1 MTESPFASI
10 CNEMA
15 AKFDEADTSHNI
27 EKTKALIDEA
37 EAFLKIHDESAYA
50 PLFYSVGTSK
60 TIVRD
65 AVLKEKSSEKN
76 FYTNPDVVRLH
87 SEAIW
92 YFRHAEEL
100 VNQIEETED
109 AIPWLTG
116 FKIILYVNQGNAF
129 DFCGRKCS
137 AIDYYSKAINL
148 HPFGMALG
156 NIGRCLEHYA
166 DLKKAYKYYLEA
178 EQANDVYTYQ
188 EAKDMFRKR
197 REALEERFGREILI
211 SSTVCKAVKTESVR
225 EADYRHWCLANH
237 LFLNT
242 LNDLLEDNPAFMTD
256 SLHITSIT
264 TGIEQKD
271 PPFVFEMFDQVKEEY
286 IYSRYLLYE
295 VVNCD
300 YKVHFADK
308 EAHLDDVMNYSTY
321 SIRLE
326 KLKTAFR
333 TVYSLFDRIAFL
345 LNSYLNLGIEEH
357 KVYFNKIWNVLEEK
371 EKQNIAIGALHWINR
386 DFRDK
391 FGDADTPHA
400 KKLKDLRHALEHK
413 FVSVHIFPVE
423 KEVEIGEDYI
433 YRISEAH
440 LIAYTMDLLK
450 LVREALIELTVA
462 IRIEEYQRDDGSE
475 KVAHMELY
483 EYLDDFKR

>member
-1 MTESPFASI
+1 
-10 CNEMA
+10 
-15 AKFDEADTSHNI
+15 
-27 EKTKALIDEA
+27 
-37 EAFLKIHDESAYA
+37 
-50 PLFYSVGTSK
+50 
-60 TIVRD
+60 
-65 AVLKEKSSEKN
+65 
-76 FYTNPDVVRLH
+76 
-87 SEAIW
+87 
-92 YFRHAEEL
+92 
-100 VNQIEETED
+100 
-109 AIPWLTG
+109 
-116 FKIILYVNQGNAF
+116 
-129 DFCGRKCS
+129 
-137 AIDYYSKAINL
+137 
-148 HPFGMALG
+148 
-156 NIGRCLEHYA
+156 
-166 DLKKAYKYYLEA
+166 
-178 EQANDVYTYQ
+178 
-188 EAKDMFRKR
+188 
-197 REALEERFGREILI
+197 
-211 SSTVCKAVKTESVR
+211 
-225 EADYRHWCLANH
+225 
-237 LFLNT
+237 
-242 LNDLLEDNPAFMTD
+242 MTD